1 MQFKITLSPGRV
13 AKYLTIGVIILTI
26 LSLGVQAVRYIY
38 DYREDWIK
46 MFNLDREMN
55 IPTWYSTFML
65 AGCAFL
71 LQAIARGKSQEADP
85 SARKW
90 HILSLIFAYLALDE
104 VLCIHE
110 ILIIPDLA
118 KILHLPSFLA
128 QVWVIPGIILVGIF
142 VKKYWSFWQNLPFR
156 FRRLFLIAAVLY
168 IGGALGMEMIG
179 SLYSKQYGQQNVFY
193 AWMTSL
199 EETMEMLGTVTF
211 IYALLSYIGQGQ
223 KEINVNFFIQEK

>member
-71 LQAIARGKSQEADP
+71 LQAIAR
-85 SARKW
+85 
-90 HILSLIFAYLALDE
+90 
-104 VLCIHE
+104 
-110 ILIIPDLA
+110 
-118 KILHLPSFLA
+118 
-128 QVWVIPGIILVGIF
+128 
-142 VKKYWSFWQNLPFR
+142 
-156 FRRLFLIAAVLY
+156 
-168 IGGALGMEMIG
+168 
-179 SLYSKQYGQQNVFY
+179 
-193 AWMTSL
+193 T
-199 EETMEMLGTVTF
+199 
-211 IYALLSYIGQGQ
+211 
-223 KEINVNFFIQEK
+223 